1 MRQVL
6 EGIYR
11 DISLAGS
18 LGFKGGTAAML
29 FYDLPRFSVDL
40 DFDLL
45 VENADEKTWEN
56 LREKIKSIMAELG
69 DVKKADIKRYTVFLL
84 LSYGDEDHNVK
95 IEISKRKPAFLTK
108 DFFELRDHLG
118 ISIQVAKPAYMFASK
133 LAALTTRKEFATRD
147 MFDINYFAKNRWD
160 IEEEALKYYV
170 GKNIQDYLPD
180 CIQTIEKIN
189 DNQILAGLGELL
201 NDEKQKAWVKSHLR
215 EDTVFLLKNYQ
226 SALK

>member
-69 DVKKADIKRYTVFLL
+69 DVKKPI
-84 LSYGDEDHNVK
+84 LSVTP
-95 IEISKRKPAFLTK
+95 SFCCSPTAMRTTM
-108 DFFELRDHLG
+108 LR
-118 ISIQVAKPAYMFASK
+118 
-133 LAALTTRKEFATRD
+133 
-147 MFDINYFAKNRWD
+147 
-160 IEEEALKYYV
+160 
-170 GKNIQDYLPD
+170 
-180 CIQTIEKIN
+180 
-189 DNQILAGLGELL
+189 
-201 NDEKQKAWVKSHLR
+201 LR
-215 EDTVFLLKNYQ
+215 FPN
-226 SALK
+226 ANPPF

>member
-1 MRQVL
+1 MLELVKIYNNKQLIKRLSEYQKNTPMLNKSKHQLVMRQVL

-108 DFFELRDHLG
+108 DFFELQGSFRDFHTSSQARL
-118 ISIQVAKPAYMFASK
+118 
-133 LAALTTRKEFATRD
+133 
-147 MFDINYFAKNRWD
+147 
-160 IEEEALKYYV
+160 YV
-170 GKNIQDYLPD
+170 CL
-180 CIQTIEKIN
+180 
-189 DNQILAGLGELL
+189 
-201 NDEKQKAWVKSHLR
+201 
-215 EDTVFLLKNYQ
+215 
-226 SALK
+226 